1 MIGKVYITGQIGG
14 TYTDENGNEAQG
26 VSLTD
31 VVTQVQALKD
41 SDEIHVIINS
51 PGGSVEVGDS
61 IFNYLKEVK
70 GIKTIASGLC
80 ASIATKIHLSAPIEN
95 RFIEEGTIYM
105 IHNPLFTNVSGNAT
119 ELKEMAMYLEPIE
132 KDLVNM
138 YSKTTGLE
146 KSAIKGMMSQE
157 TEFTATQAVELGFA
171 SKVLSKMQYK
181 AVAFIDKSN
190 IHLKKEKMS
199 KQSAF
204 AKLVKNLADFA
215 GIDAPAFKDER
226 VALNVMFTGEVGTV
240 MTPFEDL
247 AVGDPVTME
256 DGTAAPDGT
265 YVSEDGTI
273 QIVVVGGVVDAIEML
288 DNTGDL
294 SVMVVALKEQIA
306 NLEAKLAEKD
316 EAINVMTSEKAE
328 TEKVLEAVNAKIASN
343 FKPAKGPVAFRKPID
358 PIAVAKT
365 ADEVKAEAKAK
376 REAYKN

>member
-1 MIGKVYITGQIGG
+1 MIGKVYIKGQIGG
-14 TYTDENGNEAQG
+14 EYIDENGNKVEG

-31 VVTQVQALKD
+31 VVSQVQALKG

-80 ASIATKIHLSAPIEN
+80 ASIATKIHLSAEKEN
-95 RFIEEGTIYM
+95 RFIEEGTVYM
-105 IHNPLFTNVSGNAT
+105 IHNPLFTNVSGNAD
-119 ELKEMAMYLEPIE
+119 ELKEMAQYLEPIE

-146 KSAIKGMMSQE
+146 KSAIKGMMKQE

-171 SKVLSKMQYK
+171 SKILSKMQYK

-190 IHLKKEKMS
+190 VNLINEKMS
-199 KQSAF
+199 KTSAF
-204 AKLVKNLADFA
+204 AKLVKNLAEFA
-215 GIDAPAFKDER
+215 GVEVPAFKDER
-226 VALNVMFTGEVGTV
+226 TALNIMFTGDGGNV

-247 AVGDPVTME
+247 VVGDPVTME
-256 DGTAAPDGT
+256 DGTPAPDGT
-265 YVSEDGTI
+265 YVSEDGTT
-273 QIVVVGGVVDAIEML
+273 QITVVGGFVDAIEML
-288 DNTGDL
+288 SNDGDL

-306 NLEAKLAEKD
+306 NLDAKLAEKD
-316 EAINVMTSEKAE
+316 EVINTMTSEKAE

-358 PIAVAKT
+358 PVSVAKT
-365 ADEVKAEAKAK
+365 AEEVKAEAKAK
-376 REAYKN
+376 REAYK

>member
-1 MIGKVYITGQIGG
+1 MIGKVYIKGQIGG
-14 TYTDENGNEAQG
+14 EYIDENRNKVDG

-31 VVTQVQALKD
+31 VVSQVQALKG

-80 ASIATKIHLSAPIEN
+80 ASIATKIHLSAEKEN
-95 RFIEEGTIYM
+95 RFIEEGTVYM
-105 IHNPLFTNVSGNAT
+105 IHNPLFTNVSGNAD
-119 ELKEMAMYLEPIE
+119 ELKEMAQYLEPIE

-146 KSAIKGMMSQE
+146 KSAIKGMMKQE

-171 SKVLSKMQYK
+171 SKILSKMQYK

-190 IHLKKEKMS
+190 VNLKKEKMS
-199 KQSAF
+199 KTSAF
-204 AKLVKNLADFA
+204 AKLVKNLAEFA
-215 GIDAPAFKDER
+215 GVDVPAFKDER
-226 VALNVMFTGEVGTV
+226 EAMNINFTGDGGNV
-240 MTPFEDL
+240 MTPFSDL
-247 AVGDPVTME
+247 IVGDPVTME
-256 DGTAAPDGT
+256 DGTPAPDGT
-265 YVSEDGTI
+265 YISEDGAI
-273 QIVVVGGVVDAIEML
+273 QITVVAGIVETIEQL
-288 DNTGDL
+288 DPAGDL
-294 SVMVVALKEQIA
+294 QIQVVALKEQIA

-316 EAINVMTSEKAE
+316 EAINTMTSEKAE

-358 PIAVAKT
+358 PVSVAKT
-365 ADEVKAEAKAK
+365 AEEVKAEAKAK
-376 REAYKN
+376 REAYK

>member
-1 MIGKVYITGQIGG
+1 MIGKVYIKGQIGG
-14 TYTDENGNEAQG
+14 EYIDENGNKVEG

-31 VVTQVQALKD
+31 VVSQVQALKG

-80 ASIATKIHLSAPIEN
+80 ASIATKIHLSAEKEN
-95 RFIEEGTIYM
+95 RFIEEGTVYM
-105 IHNPLFTNVSGNAT
+105 IHNPLFTNVSGNAD
-119 ELKEMAMYLEPIE
+119 ELKEMAQYLEPIE

-146 KSAIKGMMSQE
+146 KSAIKGMMKQE

-171 SKVLSKMQYK
+171 SKILSKMQYK

-190 IHLKKEKMS
+190 VNLINEKMS
-199 KQSAF
+199 KTSAF
-204 AKLVKNLADFA
+204 AKLVKNLAEFA
-215 GIDAPAFKDER
+215 GVDVPAFKDER
-226 VALNVMFTGEVGTV
+226 TALNVMFTGDGGNV

-247 AVGDPVTME
+247 MVGDPVTME
-256 DGTAAPDGT
+256 DGNAAADGT
-265 YVSEDGTI
+265 YVSEDGTM
-273 QIVVVGGVVDAIEML
+273 QITVLNGVVDAIEML
-288 DNTGDL
+288 SNDGDL

-316 EAINVMTSEKAE
+316 EAINTMTSEKAE

-343 FKPAKGPVAFRKPID
+343 FKPAKGPVAFRKPND
-358 PIAVAKT
+358 PVSVAKT
-365 ADEVKAEAKAK
+365 AEEVKAEAKAK
-376 REAYKN
+376 REAYK

>member
-1 MIGKVYITGQIGG
+1 MIGKVYIKGQIGG
-14 TYTDENGNEAQG
+14 EYIDENGNKVEG

-31 VVTQVQALKD
+31 VVSQVQALKG

-80 ASIATKIHLSAPIEN
+80 ASIATKIHLSAEKEN
-95 RFIEEGTIYM
+95 RFIEEGTVYM
-105 IHNPLFTNVSGNAT
+105 IHNPLFTNVSGNAD
-119 ELKEMAMYLEPIE
+119 ELKEMAQYLEPIE

-146 KSAIKGMMSQE
+146 KSAIKGMMKQE

-171 SKVLSKMQYK
+171 SKILSKMQYK

-190 IHLKKEKMS
+190 VNLINEKMS
-199 KQSAF
+199 KTSAF
-204 AKLVKNLADFA
+204 AKLVKNLAEFA
-215 GIDAPAFKDER
+215 GVDVPAFKDER
-226 VALNVMFTGEVGTV
+226 TALNVMFTGDGGNV

-247 AVGDPVTME
+247 MVGDPVTME
-256 DGTAAPDGT
+256 DGNAAADGT
-265 YVSEDGTI
+265 YVSEDGTM
-273 QIVVVGGVVDAIEML
+273 QITVLNGVVDAIEML
-288 DNTGDL
+288 SNDGDL

-316 EAINVMTSEKAE
+316 EAINTMTSEKAE

-358 PIAVAKT
+358 PVSVAKT
-365 ADEVKAEAKAK
+365 AEEVKAEAKAK
-376 REAYKN
+376 REAYK

>member
-1 MIGKVYITGQIGG
+1 MIGKVYIKGQIGG
-14 TYTDENGNEAQG
+14 EYIDENGNNVNG

-31 VVTQVQALKD
+31 VVSQVQALKG

-80 ASIATKIHLSAPIEN
+80 ASIATKIHLSAEKEN
-95 RFIEEGTIYM
+95 RFIEEGTVYM
-105 IHNPLFTNVSGNAT
+105 IHNPLFTNVSGNAD
-119 ELKEMAMYLEPIE
+119 ELKEMAQYLEPIE

-146 KSAIKGMMSQE
+146 KSAIKGMMKQE

-171 SKVLSKMQYK
+171 SKILSKMQYK

-190 IHLKKEKMS
+190 VNLINEKMS
-199 KQSAF
+199 KTSAF
-204 AKLVKNLADFA
+204 AKLVKNLAEFA
-215 GIDAPAFKDER
+215 GVEVPAFKDER
-226 VALNVMFTGEVGTV
+226 TALNVMFTGDGGNV

-247 AVGDPVTME
+247 MVGDPVTME
-256 DGTAAPDGT
+256 DGNAAADGT
-265 YVSEDGTI
+265 YVSEDGTM
-273 QIVVVGGVVDAIEML
+273 QITVLNGVVDAIEML
-288 DNTGDL
+288 SNDGDL

-316 EAINVMTSEKAE
+316 EAINTMTSEKAE

-358 PIAVAKT
+358 PVSVAKT
-365 ADEVKAEAKAK
+365 AEEVKAEAKAK
-376 REAYKN
+376 REAYK